1 MSRHPC
7 SRDWRLVVGLL
18 IAAFVVFGAFL
29 GFRSYFLAIGA
40 LLVTIVGIGIYL
52 TGESSDLP
60 GTSGD
65 RDKDVPT

>member
-1 MSRHPC
+1 MSRHPF

-18 IAAFVVFGAFL
+18 IAALVVFGAFL
-29 GFRSYFLAIGA
+29 GFRSYLLALGA
-40 LLVTIVGIGIYL
+40 LLVTIIGTGIYL

-65 RDKDVPT
+65 HDKNVPT

>member
-1 MSRHPC
+1 M
-7 SRDWRLVVGLL
+7 
-18 IAAFVVFGAFL
+18 AAIVIFSVCL
-29 GFRSYFLAIGA
+29 GFRSYLLAIGA
-40 LLVTIVGIGIYL
+40 LFVTIVGTGIYL

>member
-1 MSRHPC
+1 MSRHPF

-18 IAAFVVFGAFL
+18 MAAIVIFSVCL
-29 GFRSYFLAIGA
+29 GFRSYLLAIGA
-40 LLVTIVGIGIYL
+40 LFVTIVGTGIYL

>member
-1 MSRHPC
+1 MSRHPF

-18 IAAFVVFGAFL
+18 TAAVVVFGASL
-29 GFRSYFLAIGA
+29 GFHSYFIAIGA
-40 LLVTIVGIGIYL
+40 LFVTIVGTGIYL

-65 RDKDVPT
+65 RDKNVPT